1 LVASVGLV
9 GFGIVALRTVLR
21 RGGASS

>member
-1 LVASVGLV
+1 LVATVGLV
-9 GFGIVALRTVLR
+9 GLGIVALRTVLR